1 MELEKLGIREL
12 AELYRKKTVSVV
24 EVISNLY
31 ARIKEKDPSIHAFL
45 SLNEESALQQAKEI
59 DGRFALGENL
69 PLLAGVPMAIKDNI
83 CQEGTKTTCASRILE
98 NFVSPYD
105 ATVVKRLRN
114 QNAIFLGKSNM
125 DEFAFGSSTENS
137 AFGPTRNPFNLE
149 YVPGGSSGGSAA
161 AVSAGLAMAALGS
174 DTGGS
179 IRQPASF
186 CGVVGLKPT
195 YGRVSRYGLVA
206 FASSLDQIGP
216 FTRTVEDSAVI
227 LKEISGFDPMDSTS
241 AEKEVP
247 DYLRLLNEPVSGLK
261 VGLPKE
267 YFGEGLDGEVA
278 KKIEDVLSIVRNR
291 GVKVSKISLPHTPY
305 AIATYYVL
313 ATAEA
318 SANLARFDGVR
329 YGFRKDGTE
338 SMRQLYEASRDEGF
352 GAEVKRR
359 IIMGTFVLSTGYYE
373 AYYRK
378 AQKVRTLIRQD
389 FENAFGEVDLILTP
403 TSPTPAFKIG
413 EKVTNP
419 LQMYLSDVYTVST
432 NLAGIP
438 GLSLPI
444 GFIRDRLPVGLQI
457 LGPAFAEDNVLRF
470 AHYLEK
476 EVACHN

>member
-1 MELEKLGIREL
+1 MELEKLSIREL

-24 EVISNLY
+24 EVISGFY

-59 DGRFALGENL
+59 DRRLALGENL
-69 PLLAGVPMAIKDNI
+69 PLLAGIPMAIKDNI

-105 ATVVKRLRN
+105 ATVIKRLRDRN
-114 QNAIFLGKSNM
+114 VIFLGKSNM

-149 YVPGGSSGGSAA
+149 HVPGGSSGGSAA
-161 AVSAGLAMAALGS
+161 AVSAGLAVAALGS

-227 LKEISGFDPMDSTS
+227 LKEIAGFDPMDSTS

-247 DYLRLLNEPVSGLK
+247 DYPRLLKEPVPGLK

-267 YFGEGLDGEVA
+267 YFGQGLDGEVA
-278 KKIEDVLSIVRNR
+278 KKIEAVLSTVRSS
-291 GVKVSKISLPHTPY
+291 GVKVSEISLPHTPY

-389 FENAFGEVDLILTP
+389 FENAFSEVDLILTP

-444 GFIRDRLPVGLQI
+444 GFIRDRLPAGLQI

-470 AHYLEK
+470 AHHLEQ
-476 EVACHN
+476 EMR